1 MIAFSFAFAVDS
13 LSLKYT
19 GDPLQNQRLCFL
31 VLVLWLSSQKGTMR
45 TSCGVYLPSS
55 SCCAKP
61 SMELQWYCCGQISF
75 QFPKLWKR
83 SLPHWSSLKEWE
95 DFFCHSSLWLPSY
108 LPVSYHLHAGRR
120 FLFSSSD
127 LNLSFLIP

>member
-19 GDPLQNQRLCFL
+19 GDPLQSQRLCFL

-95 DFFCHSSLWLPSY
+95 DFFAIPPCGSL
-108 LPVSYHLHAGRR
+108 
-120 FLFSSSD
+120 
-127 LNLSFLIP
+127 LICQSHTTCMLVEGSCFQALISISAS